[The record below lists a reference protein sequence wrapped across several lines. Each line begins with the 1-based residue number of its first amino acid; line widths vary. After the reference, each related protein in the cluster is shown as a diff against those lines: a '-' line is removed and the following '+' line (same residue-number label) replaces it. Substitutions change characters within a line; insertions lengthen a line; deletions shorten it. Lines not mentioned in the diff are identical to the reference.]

1 MKKSL
6 YLGALALLTLASCA
20 SEETVEAPKGN
31 AIDFGKAFINNSTRG
46 GVEITLDKLTSFNV
60 YGYMGDMS
68 GVIFNNELVKL
79 AEGKWT
85 YDAIQYWTPGKNY
98 AFAAIAPKTGV
109 TFTAPTTFPTSGE
122 FGTIAYK
129 TDGTNDLIYAAQYA
143 TGKESG
149 NTPVAFTFNHLLSR
163 VKLTFNNTMTN
174 PKGSM
179 TISAVKISGVYNDG
193 TIELAGTDAAW
204 TVGEAAT
211 ATGER
216 VYTMDAEGV
225 AAQGKNVASDFFFFI
240 PTTGHEYTITFTV
253 KQKIGDV
260 VVSTSTKKAK
270 ITLDMQRGYSYNLTA
285 DLNEL
290 NMPQNTPEPIE
301 FTVTAVEDW
310 QNWTDNNG
318 MRF

>member
-46 GVEITLDKLTSFNV
+46 GEVLDMTTLKSFNV

-68 GVIFNNELVKL
+68 GVIFNSELVKL

-85 YDAIQYWTPGKNY
+85 YDAFQYWTPGQKY
-98 AFAAIAPKTGV
+98 AFAAIAPMDGV
-109 TFTAPTTFPTSGE
+109 TFTAPTAFPASGE
-122 FGTIAYK
+122 FGTIAYN
-129 TDGTNDLIYAAQYA
+129 TNGTKDLIYAFQFAEGQA
-143 TGKESG
+143 SG

-174 PKGSM
+174 PNGSM

-253 KQKIGDV
+253 EQKIGDV
-260 VVSTSTKKAK
+260 VVSTSTKTVK
-270 ITLDMQRGYSYNLTA
+270 ITLDMKRGLSYNLTA
-285 DLNEL
+285 DLNEV
-290 NMPQNTPEPIE
+290 NMPENTPELIE
-301 FTVTAVEDW
+301 FTVTTVKDW
-310 QNWTDNNG
+310 AEWTDNKAL
-318 MRF
+318 

>member
-46 GVEITLDKLTSFNV
+46 GEEITLDKLTSFNV

-85 YDAIQYWTPGKNY
+85 YNAIQYWTPGKNY
-98 AFAAIAPKTGV
+98 AFAAIAPMTGV

-122 FGTIAYK
+122 FGTIAYN
-129 TDGTNDLIYAAQYA
+129 TDGKNDLIYAAQYA

-174 PKGSM
+174 PQGSM
-179 TISAVKISGVYNDG
+179 TISNVKISGVYNDG
-193 TIELAGTDAAW
+193 TIALPATSW

-216 VYTMDAEGV
+216 AYTMSADGV
-225 AAQGKNVASDFFFFI
+225 AAKGASTGSDVYFFI
-240 PTTGHEYTITFTV
+240 PTTGHEYPITFTV
-253 KQKIGDV
+253 EQKIGDV
-260 VVSTSTKKAK
+260 VVSTSTKTAK

-285 DLNEL
+285 NLDEV
-290 NMPQNTPEPIE
+290 NMPENTPEPIE
-301 FTVTAVEDW
+301 FTVTDVEDW
-310 QNWTDNNG
+310 ENWTDNNG
-318 MRF
+318 MTF

>member
-46 GVEITLDKLTSFNV
+46 GEEITLDKLTSFNV

-68 GVIFNNELVKL
+68 GVIFNNQLVKL
-79 AEGKWT
+79 AGGKWT

-98 AFAAIAPKTGV
+98 AFAAIAPMDGV

-129 TDGTNDLIYAAQYA
+129 TDGTKDLIYAAQYA

-149 NTPVAFTFNHLLSR
+149 NSPVAFTFNHLLSR

-179 TISAVKISGVYNDG
+179 TISNVKISGVYNDG
-193 TIELAGTDAAW
+193 RIELAGTDAAW
-204 TVGEAAT
+204 TVGEAA

-216 VYTMDAEGV
+216 AYTMANAGV
-225 AAQGKNVASDFFFFI
+225 AAKGASTASDVFFFI
-240 PTTGHEYTITFTV
+240 PTTGHKYTITFTV
-253 KQKIGDV
+253 EQKIGNV
-260 VVSTSTKKAK
+260 VVSSSTKTAE

-285 DLNEL
+285 NLNEV
-290 NMPQNTPEPIE
+290 NMPEKTPEPIE
-301 FTVTAVEDW
+301 FTVRAVEDW
-310 QNWTDNNG
+310 ENWTDS
-318 MRF
+318 MTF

>member
-46 GVEITLDKLTSFNV
+46 GEEITLDKLTSFNV

-68 GVIFNNELVKL
+68 GVIFNNQLVNF

-98 AFAAIAPKTGV
+98 AFAAIAPMTGV
-109 TFTAPTTFPTSGE
+109 TFTPPTTFPTSGE
-122 FGTIAYK
+122 FGTIAYN
-129 TDGTNDLIYAAQYA
+129 TNGTNDLIYAAQYA

-149 NTPVAFTFNHLLSR
+149 NTTVDFTFNHLLSR
-163 VKLTFNNTMTN
+163 VKLTFNNKMTN
-174 PKGSM
+174 PQGSM
-179 TISAVKISGVYNDG
+179 TISNVKISGVYNNG
-193 TIELAGTDAAW
+193 RIALPATSW

-216 VYTMDAEGV
+216 AYTMSADGV
-225 AAQGKNVASDFFFFI
+225 AAKGASTGSDVYFFI
-240 PTTGHEYTITFTV
+240 PTTGHKYTITFTV
-253 KQKIGDV
+253 EQKIGNV
-260 VVSTSTKKAK
+260 VVSSSTKTAE

-285 DLNEL
+285 NLNEL
-290 NMPQNTPEPIE
+290 NMPQKTPEPIE

-310 QNWTDNNG
+310 ENWTDS
-318 MRF
+318 MTF

>member
-46 GVEITLDKLTSFNV
+46 GEVLDMTTLKSFNV

-68 GVIFNNELVKL
+68 GVIFNSELVKL

-85 YDAIQYWTPGKNY
+85 YDALQYWTPGQKY
-98 AFAAIAPKTGV
+98 AFAAIAPMDGV

-122 FGTIAYK
+122 FGTIAYN

-179 TISAVKISGVYNDG
+179 TISNVKISGVYNDG

-204 TVGEAAT
+204 TVGEA

-240 PTTGHEYTITFTV
+240 PTTGHVYTITFTV
-253 KQKIGDV
+253 EQKIGNV
-260 VVSTSTKKAK
+260 VVSTSTKTAN

-285 DLNEL
+285 NLDEL

-301 FTVTAVEDW
+301 FTVTAVKGWE
-310 QNWTDNNG
+310 NWIENNG

>member
-46 GVEITLDKLTSFNV
+46 GEVLDMTTLKSFNV

-68 GVIFNNELVKL
+68 GVIFNNQLVNF

-85 YDAIQYWTPGKNY
+85 YDAIQYWTPGQNY
-98 AFAAIAPKTGV
+98 AFAAIAPMTGV
-109 TFTAPTTFPTSGE
+109 TFTAPTAFPASGE
-122 FGTIAYK
+122 FGTIAYN
-129 TDGTNDLIYAAQYA
+129 TDGTKDLIYAAQYA

-179 TISAVKISGVYNDG
+179 TISNVKISGVYNDG
-193 TIELAGTDAAW
+193 TIALPATSW
-204 TVGEAAT
+204 TVGDAAT

-216 VYTMDAEGV
+216 AYTMANAGV
-225 AAQGKNVASDFFFFI
+225 AAKGASTGSDVYFFI
-240 PTTGHEYTITFTV
+240 PTTGHKYTITFTV
-253 KQKIGDV
+253 EQKIGNV
-260 VVSTSTKKAK
+260 VVSTSNKTAE

-285 DLNEL
+285 NLNEL
-290 NMPQNTPEPIE
+290 NMPQKTPEPIE
-301 FTVTAVEDW
+301 FTVTAVE
-310 QNWTDNNG
+310 NWENWNDSMT
-318 MRF
+318 F

>member
-46 GVEITLDKLTSFNV
+46 GEEITLDKLTSFNV

-68 GVIFNNELVKL
+68 GVIFNNQLVNF

-85 YDAIQYWTPGKNY
+85 YNTIQYWTPGKNY
-98 AFAAIAPKTGV
+98 AFAAIAPMTGV
-109 TFTAPTTFPTSGE
+109 TFTPPTTFPTSGE
-122 FGTIAYK
+122 FGTIAYN
-129 TDGTNDLIYAAQYA
+129 TNGTNDLIYAAQYA

-179 TISAVKISGVYNDG
+179 TISNVKISGVYNDG

-204 TVGEAAT
+204 TVGEAET

-216 VYTMDAEGV
+216 AYTMANAGV
-225 AAQGKNVASDFFFFI
+225 AAKGASTGSDVYFFI
-240 PTTGHEYTITFTV
+240 PTTGHKYTITFTV
-253 KQKIGDV
+253 EQKIGNV
-260 VVSTSTKKAK
+260 VVSTSTKTAE
-270 ITLDMQRGYSYNLTA
+270 ITLDMQRGCSYNLTA
-285 DLNEL
+285 DLNEV
-290 NMPQNTPEPIE
+290 NMPEKTPDPIE
-301 FTVTAVEDW
+301 FTVTTVKDW
-310 QNWTDNNG
+310 AEWTDNKAL
-318 MRF
+318 

>member
-6 YLGALALLTLASCA
+6 YLGARALLTLASCA

-46 GVEITLDKLTSFNV
+46 GEVLDMTTLKSFNV

-68 GVIFNNELVKL
+68 GVIFNSELVKL

-85 YDAIQYWTPGKNY
+85 YDALQYWTPGQKY
-98 AFAAIAPKTGV
+98 AFAAIAPMDGV
-109 TFTAPTTFPTSGE
+109 TFTAPTAFPASGE
-122 FGTIAYK
+122 FGTIAYN
-129 TDGTNDLIYAAQYA
+129 TDGTKDLIYAAQYA

-163 VKLTFNNTMTN
+163 VKLTFNKTMTN
-174 PKGSM
+174 PQGSM
-179 TISAVKISGVYNDG
+179 TISNVKISGVYNDG
-193 TIELAGTDAAW
+193 RIALPATSW
-204 TVGEAAT
+204 TVGDAAT

-216 VYTMDAEGV
+216 AYTMANAGV
-225 AAQGKNVASDFFFFI
+225 AAKGASTGSDVYFFI
-240 PTTGHEYTITFTV
+240 PTTGHKYTITFTV
-253 KQKIGDV
+253 EQKIGNV
-260 VVSTSTKKAK
+260 VVSTSTKTAE
-270 ITLDMQRGYSYNLTA
+270 ITLDMQRGCSYNLTA
-285 DLNEL
+285 NLNEL

-310 QNWTDNNG
+310 ENWTDS
-318 MRF
+318 MTF

>member
-46 GVEITLDKLTSFNV
+46 GEVLDMTTLKSFNV

-68 GVIFNNELVKL
+68 GVIFNSELVKL

-85 YDAIQYWTPGKNY
+85 YDALQYWTPGQKY
-98 AFAAIAPKTGV
+98 AFAAIAPMDGV
-109 TFTAPTTFPTSGE
+109 TFTAPTAFPASGE
-122 FGTIAYK
+122 FGTIAYN
-129 TDGTNDLIYAAQYA
+129 TNGTNDLIYAAQYA

-149 NTPVAFTFNHLLSR
+149 NTSVAFTFNHLLSR

-179 TISAVKISGVYNDG
+179 TISNVKISGVYNNG
-193 TIELAGTDAAW
+193 TIALPATSW
-204 TVGEAAT
+204 TVGDAAT

-216 VYTMDAEGV
+216 AYTMANAGV
-225 AAQGKNVASDFFFFI
+225 AAKGASTGSDVYFFI
-240 PTTGHEYTITFTV
+240 PTTGHKYTITFTV
-253 KQKIGDV
+253 EQKIGNV
-260 VVSTSTKKAK
+260 VVSTSNKTAE

-285 DLNEL
+285 NLNEL
-290 NMPQNTPEPIE
+290 NMPEKTPEPIE

-310 QNWTDNNG
+310 KNWTDNNG
-318 MRF
+318 MTF

>member
-46 GVEITLDKLTSFNV
+46 GEEITLDKLTSFNV

-68 GVIFNNELVKL
+68 GVIFNDELVKF

-85 YDAIQYWTPGKNY
+85 YDAIQYWTPGQNY
-98 AFAAIAPKTGV
+98 AFAAIAPMTGV
-109 TFTAPTTFPTSGE
+109 TFTAPTTFPTVGEE
-122 FGTIAYK
+122 FGTIAYT
-129 TDGTNDLIYAAQYA
+129 TDGTDDLIYAAQYA

-174 PKGSM
+174 PQGSM
-179 TISAVKISGVYNDG
+179 TISNVKISGVYNDG
-193 TIELAGTDAAW
+193 TIALPATTW

-216 VYTMDAEGV
+216 AYTMSADGV
-225 AAQGKNVASDFFFFI
+225 AAKGASTESDVYFFI
-240 PTTGHEYTITFTV
+240 PTTGHQYTITFTV
-253 KQKIGDV
+253 EQRIGDV
-260 VVSTSTKKAK
+260 VVSSSTKTAT

-285 DLNEL
+285 DLNEV
-290 NMPQNTPEPIE
+290 NMPENEPEPIE
-301 FTVTAVEDW
+301 FTVTTVKGWEDW
-310 QNWTDNNG
+310 ANNG
-318 MRF
+318 MTLE

>member
-46 GVEITLDKLTSFNV
+46 GEEITLDKLTSFNV

-85 YDAIQYWTPGKNY
+85 YNSIQYWTPGKNY
-98 AFAAIAPKTGV
+98 AFAAIAPMTGV

-122 FGTIAYK
+122 FGTIVYN
-129 TDGTNDLIYAAQYA
+129 TNGTNDLIYAAQYA
-143 TGKESG
+143 TGEESG

-179 TISAVKISGVYNDG
+179 TISNVKISGVYNDG
-193 TIELAGTDAAW
+193 IIALPATSW

-216 VYTMDAEGV
+216 AYTMSADGV
-225 AAQGKNVASDFFFFI
+225 AAKGASTGSDVYFFI
-240 PTTGHEYTITFTV
+240 PTTGHKYTITFTV
-253 KQKIGDV
+253 EQKIGDV
-260 VVSTSTKKAK
+260 VVSTSTKTAE
-270 ITLDMQRGYSYNLTA
+270 ITLDMQRGCSYNLTA
-285 DLNEL
+285 DLNEV

-310 QNWTDNNG
+310 ENWTDS
-318 MRF
+318 MTF

>member
-46 GVEITLDKLTSFNV
+46 GEEITLSKLTSFNV

-68 GVIFNNELVKL
+68 GVIFNRELVKF

-85 YDAIQYWTPGKNY
+85 YDAIQYWTPGQNY
-98 AFAAIAPKTGV
+98 AFAAIAPMTGV
-109 TFTAPTTFPTSGE
+109 SFTAPKTFPTSGE
-122 FGTIAYK
+122 FGTIAYN
-129 TDGTNDLIYAAQYA
+129 TDGTHDLIYAAQYA

-174 PKGSM
+174 PQGSM
-179 TISAVKISGVYNDG
+179 TISNVKISGVYNDG
-193 TIELAGTDAAW
+193 TIALPATNW

-216 VYTMDAEGV
+216 AYTMSADGV
-225 AAQGKNVASDFFFFI
+225 AAKGASTGSDVYFFI

-253 KQKIGDV
+253 EQKIGDV
-260 VVSTSTKKAK
+260 VVSTHTKTAK

-285 DLNEL
+285 NLDEV
-290 NMPQNTPEPIE
+290 NMPENTPKPIE

-310 QNWTDNNG
+310 ENWTDNNG
-318 MRF
+318 MTF

>member
-46 GVEITLDKLTSFNV
+46 GEVLDMTTLKSFNV

-68 GVIFNNELVKL
+68 GVIFNSELVKL

-85 YDAIQYWTPGKNY
+85 YDALQYWTPGQKY
-98 AFAAIAPKTGV
+98 AFAAIAPMDGV
-109 TFTAPTTFPTSGE
+109 TFTAPATFPTSGE
-122 FGTIAYK
+122 FGTIAYN

-143 TGKESG
+143 TGKKSG

-179 TISAVKISGVYNDG
+179 TISNVKISGVYNDG
-193 TIELAGTDAAW
+193 TIALPATSW
-204 TVGEAAT
+204 TVGEADT

-216 VYTMDAEGV
+216 AYTMANAGV
-225 AAQGKNVASDFFFFI
+225 AAKGASTGSDVYFFI
-240 PTTGHEYTITFTV
+240 PTTGHKYTITFTV
-253 KQKIGDV
+253 EQKIGNV
-260 VVSTSTKKAK
+260 VVSTSTKTAE
-270 ITLDMQRGYSYNLTA
+270 ITLDMQRGCSYNLTA
-285 DLNEL
+285 NLNEL

-310 QNWTDNNG
+310 ENWTDS
-318 MRF
+318 MTF

>member
-46 GVEITLDKLTSFNV
+46 GEVLDMTTLKSFNV

-68 GVIFNNELVKL
+68 GVIFNRELVKL

-85 YDAIQYWTPGKNY
+85 YDALQYWTPGQKY
-98 AFAAIAPKTGV
+98 AFAAIAPMTGV

-122 FGTIAYK
+122 FGTIAYH
-129 TDGTNDLIYAAQYA
+129 TDGINDLIYAAQYA
-143 TGKESG
+143 TGEESG
-149 NTPVAFTFNHLLSR
+149 NSPVAFTFNHLLSR

-174 PKGSM
+174 PQGSM
-179 TISAVKISGVYNDG
+179 TISNVKISGVYNDG
-193 TIELAGTDAAW
+193 TIALPATSW
-204 TVGEAAT
+204 TVGDAAT

-216 VYTMDAEGV
+216 AYTMANAGV
-225 AAQGKNVASDFFFFI
+225 AAKGASTGSDVYFFI
-240 PTTGHEYTITFTV
+240 PTTGHKYTITFTV
-253 KQKIGDV
+253 EQKIGNV
-260 VVSTSTKKAK
+260 VVSTSTKTAE
-270 ITLDMQRGYSYNLTA
+270 ITLDMQRGCSYNLTA
-285 DLNEL
+285 NLNEL

-301 FTVTAVEDW
+301 FTVTAVEGW
-310 QNWTDNNG
+310 ENWTDKNG
-318 MRF
+318 MTF

>member
-46 GVEITLDKLTSFNV
+46 GEEITLDKLTSFNV

-68 GVIFNNELVKL
+68 GVIFNKELVTL
-79 AEGKWT
+79 AEGNWT

-98 AFAAIAPKTGV
+98 AFAAIAPMTGV

-122 FGTIAYK
+122 FGTIAYN
-129 TDGTNDLIYAAQYA
+129 TDGTKDLIYAAQYA

-174 PKGSM
+174 PQGSM
-179 TISAVKISGVYNDG
+179 TISNVKISGVYNDG
-193 TIELAGTDAAW
+193 TIALPATSW
-204 TVGEAAT
+204 TVGDAAT
-211 ATGER
+211 ANGER
-216 VYTMDAEGV
+216 AYTMANAGV
-225 AAQGKNVASDFFFFI
+225 AAKGASTASDVFFFI

-253 KQKIGDV
+253 EQKIGDV
-260 VVSTSTKKAK
+260 VVSTSTKTAK

-285 DLNEL
+285 DLNEV
-290 NMPQNTPEPIE
+290 NMPENTPERIE
-301 FTVTAVEDW
+301 FTVTEVNAW
-310 QNWTDNNG
+310 KNWTDNG
-318 MRF
+318 SMTFE